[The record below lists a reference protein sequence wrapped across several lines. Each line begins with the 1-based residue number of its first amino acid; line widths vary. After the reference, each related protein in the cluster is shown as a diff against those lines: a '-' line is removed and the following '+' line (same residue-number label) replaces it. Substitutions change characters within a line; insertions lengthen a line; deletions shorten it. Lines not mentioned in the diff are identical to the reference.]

1 MNRNEFDEAAKKY
14 DYSERAKDVQKLL
27 VLRNEFVKH
36 FNTDFI
42 KKMKLEDYCIGL
54 GRNSIFCFCY
64 AIEQSFK
71 DLGVILGATAIKFGI
86 YYSTKEEKYVYG
98 PKFGKSKTTAFN
110 SVKKNLLRLID
121 AGDKEELEKIEKNI
135 FSSMVKGKIL
145 SLYFPEKYLNIFSD
159 IHLDHFLNKL
169 GIGNDALYL
178 QDAVYKRKAI
188 VDFKNSDDVLSS
200 WEMDKFSSFL
210 YSIFPVGEDNR
221 QGLISDSD
229 YFMSVGEKYVRV
241 ERKHKQIQNALYEIL
256 SDEYKNLKMEVAP
269 DFISKD
275 KVDIMGKH
283 IASGERHYFEIKTFN
298 AKSSIR
304 EALGQ
309 ILEYAHYPQKNNA
322 DKMYIVG
329 LGKPTTKDNEY
340 LEYLRS
346 SYKIPIWYRWFDEK
360 KHILSGEY

>member
-1 MNRNEFDEAAKKY
+1 M
-14 DYSERAKDVQKLL
+14 
-27 VLRNEFVKH
+27 
-36 FNTDFI
+36 
-42 KKMKLEDYCIGL
+42 
-54 GRNSIFCFCY
+54 
-64 AIEQSFK
+64 
-71 DLGVILGATAIKFGI
+71 
-86 YYSTKEEKYVYG
+86 
-98 PKFGKSKTTAFN
+98 
-110 SVKKNLLRLID
+110 
-121 AGDKEELEKIEKNI
+121 
-135 FSSMVKGKIL
+135 
-145 SLYFPEKYLNIFSD
+145 
-159 IHLDHFLNKL
+159 DHFLNKL